1 MHIDQDPTVAPIS
14 TTSLSD
20 LKASIGALIAA
31 DAAFFE
37 AASAHGLDIEVRNA
51 VTALRH
57 AEDFLQQ
64 AAMALATGSG
74 LASPDVLT
82 PFRWAVMKVVEF
94 NAVLPEELRGDLS
107 VHCFRRDMR
116 QRRGRA
122 VAVSS
127 SEEEEDE
134 R

>member
-1 MHIDQDPTVAPIS
+1 MHTDKDPRGVPIS
-14 TTSLSD
+14 TISLSD

-31 DAAFFE
+31 DDAFFG
-37 AASAHGLDIEVRNA
+37 AAIAHGLNIELRNA
-51 VTALRH
+51 VTTLRH

-74 LASPDVLT
+74 LASPDVMT

-107 VHCFRRDMR
+107 VHCFRPKTRKNL
-116 QRRGRA
+116 GE
-122 VAVSS
+122 VSNG
-127 SEEEEDE
+127 
-134 R
+134 

>member
-1 MHIDQDPTVAPIS
+1 MHTEQDPSAAPIS

-37 AASAHGLDIEVRNA
+37 AAIGHGLDIEVRNA

-74 LASPDVLT
+74 LSSPDVLT

-94 NAVLPEELRGDLS
+94 NAALPDEQRGDLS

-116 QRRGRA
+116 QRRGRGA
-122 VAVSS
+122 AIVSS
-127 SEEEEDE
+127 EDE
-134 R
+134 V